1 MAALVG
7 RAHRSGIV
15 LPVGYVDWARYRNLN
30 AQRGV
35 LLVHVQEQKRAVF
48 SRPIGQIPN
57 YRLFLL
63 TVKTFRA
70 S

>member
-1 MAALVG
+1 M
-7 RAHRSGIV
+7 
-15 LPVGYVDWARYRNLN
+15 GYVDWARYRNLN